1 MVAALVLAAVAWVWL
16 GTAQAGAQVWI
27 QIEAKNSRAAAEGR
41 ARDWAL
47 DLPDVSGHAL
57 ASGWFAIAL
66 GPYAAEEAAARL
78 GELRA
83 EGRVPG
89 DSFIA
94 DGRLYRG
101 RFWPPEGE
109 AVAVAEPP
117 ADPQPVPPVSVQPIP
132 AEPPVAAVPPVAT
145 EPTPP
150 VASAP
155 PVAADPVPPA
165 ETPTET
171 LADARR
177 AEAALTREERMD
189 IQRALQWG
197 GVYTSAI
204 DGAFGPGTRSAIA
217 AWQVAQGAEGTGV
230 LLSDQRLALVG
241 GWQADLA
248 ELGLEPVR
256 DEEAGIEIALPLG
269 LVAFDRYTPP
279 FVQYAARGDSGMQIW
294 LISQPGDQD
303 ALYALYDLVQSLA
316 VLPPEGPRNRH
327 PRGFEIAGSN
337 AETEGWAQAELVRGA
352 IRGFLVTARTAD
364 AARTTRVLQA
374 MKSSFRAYGDR
385 VLDPGLVPLDEATR
399 AGLLAGVEVRRPDRS
414 ASGFYA
420 DARGHVLTAAAN
432 VEGCARVTLDAG
444 LEATVIAADAV
455 SGLALLRPSAA
466 LAPPGHAE
474 LAARLP
480 APGSDVAVAGYSY
493 GGELPLPTMTFGR
506 FEAETDLDGTPA
518 RARLGL
524 PALPGDVGGPVLGAD
539 GLVIGVL
546 QPASADPAR
555 VLPEGVFYLTPATAI
570 PALLA
575 AQGLPATPAAPAP
588 GLMAPED
595 LTAIGSAMA
604 VQVAC
609 WN

>member
-1 MVAALVLAAVAWVWL
+1 MGKVSGMVAALVLAAVAWVWL

-27 QIEAKNSRAAAEGR
+27 QIEAKNSRSAAEGR
-41 ARDWAL
+41 ARDWAAG
-47 DLPDVSGHAL
+47 LPDVSGHAL

-66 GPYAAEEAAARL
+66 GPYAPDEAAARL
-78 GELRA
+78 AGLRA
-83 EGRVPG
+83 AGQVPG

-101 RFWPPEGE
+101 QFWPPEGE
-109 AVAVAEPP
+109 SVAVAEPP
-117 ADPQPVPPVSVQPIP
+117 ADPQPVPPVAVQPIP
-132 AEPPVAAVPPVAT
+132 AAPPAVV
-145 EPTPP
+145 
-150 VASAP
+150 VP

-165 ETPTET
+165 ET

-189 IQRALQWG
+189 IQRALQWE

-217 AWQVAQGAEGTGV
+217 AWQTAQGAEGTGV
-230 LLSDQRLALVG
+230 LLSDQRQELVG

-279 FVQYAARGDSGMQIW
+279 FAQYAARGDSGMQIW

-364 AARTTRVLQA
+364 TARTARVLQA

-385 VLDPGLVPLDEATR
+385 VLDPGLVPLDEATK

-444 LEATVIAADAV
+444 LEAAVIAADTAA
-455 SGLALLRPSAA
+455 GLALLRPSAP
-466 LAPPGHAE
+466 LAPQGHAE
-474 LAARLP
+474 LAAGLP

-506 FEAETDLDGTPA
+506 FEAQTDLDGTPA

-546 QPASADPAR
+546 QPAAAAPAK

-570 PALLA
+570 PALLTGH
-575 AQGLPATPAAPAP
+575 GLSATPAAPAP

-595 LTAIGSAMA
+595 LTALGSAMA